1 MPTPSPIHRRAG
13 SPSWRRSPLFRW
25 LRRPA
30 AYWTV
35 VALLAVVTVLGLSR
49 QSERQQ
55 QLADTYGDLREVPV
69 AVTLIRP
76 GEALGDDVVRWEQRP
91 ATAVPAGTAVD
102 LADGAVAAAAIYPGE
117 VVHAERVA
125 GSGSGLSG
133 RLAPDVAAVSIPAAY
148 GVPPVQPGDRVH
160 LIAVFDTA
168 LGNGTGSTTPT
179 ARDRG
184 APCHR
189 RRTRRGGRDS
199 GHPYRR
205 AGDHRRSPGVGRRHR
220 RRRRRTFGLNSTP
233 PRRCP
238 PRLEGCCAYALHAA
252 EGPPGRASE
261 TCAGA
266 GRIQPVLRKEL
277 LRAPGPRC
285 RGLRGTRR
293 RERSQC
299 APGRWRAGDTCV
311 RDG

>member
-35 VALLAVVTVLGLSR
+35 VALLAVVTVLGASR
-49 QSERQQ
+49 QSNRQQ

-102 LADGAVAAAAIYPGE
+102 LADEAVASAAIYPGE

-133 RLAPDVAAVSIPAAY
+133 RLAPDVAAVSVPAAY

-179 ARDRG
+179 AVTVARHATVVELDEEAVTVAIRTAEVETTVAALVWG
-184 APCHR
+184 AV
-189 RRTRRGGRDS
+189 
-199 GHPYRR
+199 
-205 AGDHRRSPGVGRRHR
+205 AVVAVG
-220 RRRRRTFGLNSTP
+220 
-233 PRRCP
+233 
-238 PRLEGCCAYALHAA
+238 
-252 EGPPGRASE
+252 GPPG
-261 TCAGA
+261 
-266 GRIQPVLRKEL
+266 
-277 LRAPGPRC
+277 
-285 RGLRGTRR
+285 
-293 RERSQC
+293 
-299 APGRWRAGDTCV
+299 
-311 RDG
+311 